1 MVAAIYY
8 IGTSINDVTCFS
20 WLFEP
25 FLTHAITFL
34 LLESDNCSSIS
45 DPSPL
50 HPIRW
55 WRYLWITPRAAPTTL
70 YASSEHIMGV
80 KLEQPLLSLVI
91 EQFEFCG
98 AVVKVS
104 MNLMLFA
111 TMASMAGI
119 AKFWP
124 KINWSFFQ
132 LEKVKYHLL
141 WWFRVYIG

>member
-1 MVAAIYY
+1 M
-8 IGTSINDVTCFS
+8 TSSVFLD
-20 WLFEP
+20 
-25 FLTHAITFL
+25 FLTPSPAMPPLFYYTLWSIT
-34 LLESDNCSSIS
+34 SSSIIN
-45 DPSPL
+45 PSLPPT
-50 HPIRW
+50 HPHPNRW
-55 WRYLWITPRAAPTTL
+55 WRHLWTAPRAAPTTL

-124 KINWSFFQ
+124 KINWSFFR
-132 LEKVKYHLL
+132 LEKVKYYLL
-141 WWFRVYIG
+141 CQLRYILVNKG